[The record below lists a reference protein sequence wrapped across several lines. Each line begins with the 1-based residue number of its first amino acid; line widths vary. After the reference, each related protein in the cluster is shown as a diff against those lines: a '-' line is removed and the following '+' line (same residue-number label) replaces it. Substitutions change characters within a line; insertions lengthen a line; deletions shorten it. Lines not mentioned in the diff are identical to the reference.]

1 MVMMPSRMQL
11 KYCTLRFCT
20 VSLQALEIKQVAGS
34 ARPGISTIVM
44 APSARVNP
52 NANITG
58 QTGHIDDMSEMYG
71 SEHDSWNSDYSD
83 GSIVASQ
90 PGSLPPKAL
99 ADSLSAL
106 TIPIHDPAF
115 FFTLKGFINL
125 VVAPLFP
132 RHVSRP
138 WRRNSTHSR
147 GSVEADNPATDR
159 VVLGLGSVENSFI
172 HLISLDHGSW
182 DIVSCRTSSN
192 ASAGANRTV

>member
-1 MVMMPSRMQL
+1 MQL

-125 VVAPLFP
+125 VVAPFFQGMF
-132 RHVSRP
+132 H
-138 WRRNSTHSR
+138 
-147 GSVEADNPATDR
+147 
-159 VVLGLGSVENSFI
+159 GLGEGIARILVGRWVGIDPLTALAGRRRDVSQRTTQSKEHPTESSFLARWFKPI
-172 HLISLDHGSW
+172 LSSSTPSAI
-182 DIVSCRTSSN
+182 DIESGN
-192 ASAGANRTV
+192 G